1 MVMRSITSARS
12 IIQYYIM
19 QAMAITV
26 EDMVIAAAK
35 KFGISRIPFFVS
47 YAWVI
52 WWMAW
57 SGPIWI
63 ETVIEAEFSQGLP
76 SVTYFQRLLNLL
88 EINRLVGS
96 AI

>member
-1 MVMRSITSARS
+1 MRSITSVQLT
-12 IIQYYIM
+12 IQYYIM
-19 QAMAITV
+19 QAMVITV

-35 KFGISRIPFFVS
+35 KFGISRIPSFLS

-57 SGPIWI
+57 SGPMWI
-63 ETVIEAEFSQGLP
+63 DTVIRAEFSRGLP
-76 SVTYFQRLLNLL
+76 SFALFQRLLNLL
-88 EINRLVGS
+88 DINRPVGS

>member
-1 MVMRSITSARS
+1 MRRITSARS
-12 IIQYYIM
+12 TIQYYIM
-19 QAMAITV
+19 QAMIITV

-35 KFGISRIPFFVS
+35 KFGISRIPSFVS

-57 SGPIWI
+57 SGPMWI

-76 SVTYFQRLLNLL
+76 SITYFQRLLNLL
-88 EINRLVGS
+88 DINRLVGS